1 MKKTI
6 CSVCHK
12 KCNLQCSKCRCV
24 GYCNAEC
31 QLKDWPIHKKWC
43 STLISASRNKYIP
56 LFDRRKEIILEK
68 DKTTQELLM
77 RELLYDLKSRLT
89 CIKHLIPTSFTLT
102 SEIKIFML
110 YDYSEEY
117 ICSILL
123 MVRLY
128 LHKKDKA
135 NAKKALDFLYE
146 EWEKEC
152 QRNKFDEYFMNRPS
166 VIAMNKNYKNYK
178 IYLGRYLRLYSSCII
193 TANEIG
199 NQNLIIHSMILYLSF
214 IEGLAVNT
222 KIYESFIY
230 WTAMTMARFFVM
242 KSLPSVAIAL
252 YEAAIKYLNNKNVE
266 LERLDIFNNVVEL
279 YLNEA
284 FVSFS
289 IDNRDKALEKI
300 NDAIIEV
307 NEWKSVI
314 NEPENEADTSL
325 SKQLLYLKSMM
336 IYQTKAE
343 IDITFENIIN
353 TVEDIDKYISI
364 AKESN
369 DSKLSNVEGNKI
381 ISIILSLISGNVDKK
396 PVNQVIS
403 VSPQQVV
410 HIPLKKK
417 STLLGG
423 LHSGLKRK
431 NTNNKKKDK
440 ADYEDFNNLFLFL
453 ARLTVYQT
461 MLLNQTQPKMDEKKF
476 ASLPIH
482 FSEVFK
488 ASLSHEQKMLLFDI
502 NGMNLTRNKFLVDP
516 LKPIS
521 FSNLKYYDFYPE
533 IFYGSNL
540 CVQKKNSYNKLIETM
555 KRFSNSNYA
564 VDNPQKPFAQ
574 NILNNL
580 NNSIDEDGEE
590 NEQLKR
596 LFEKSEFYF
605 GEYKEDFFRLKTNLI
620 AYIKKNNITFRRR
633 IKKSEVNFEKEN
645 SSDDDDEYEEDC
657 VMEIG
662 DEDDDV
668 IMMMLKKMTVQER
681 KDLADNPQLIIDII
695 KEKRNEIVDDSQTS
709 TIVSYSQ

>member
-24 GYCNAEC
+24 GYCNSEC

-68 DKTTQELLM
+68 DKTNQELLM
-77 RELLYDLKSRLT
+77 RELLYDLKSRLK
-89 CIKHLIPTSFTLT
+89 CIKQLIPTSFTLT

-117 ICSILL
+117 LCSILL

-178 IYLGRYLRLYSSCII
+178 IYLGRYLRLYSSCIL

-199 NQNLIIHSMILYLSF
+199 NQNLLINSMILYLSF

-242 KSLPSVAIAL
+242 KSLPSVAISL
-252 YEAAIKYLNNKNVE
+252 FDSAIKYLNNKNVE
-266 LERLDIFNNVVEL
+266 LEKLDIFNNIVEL

-284 FVSFS
+284 YILFS
-289 IDNRDKALEKI
+289 IDNREKALEKL
-300 NDAIIEV
+300 NDAIIEI

-314 NEPENEADTSL
+314 NDPENETDSTTS
-325 SKQLLYLKSMM
+325 KRLLCYKSML

-343 IDITFENIIN
+343 IDITLDNYIN
-353 TVEDIDKYISI
+353 TVEDIDKYILM
-364 AKESN
+364 AKTN
-369 DSKLSNVEGNKI
+369 DNSELSNIEGNKI
-381 ISIILSLISGNVDKK
+381 ISIILSLISGNADKK
-396 PVNQVIS
+396 PVQQQTGTTTQQVI
-403 VSPQQVV
+403 
-410 HIPLKKK
+410 HIPFKKK

-423 LHSGLKRK
+423 LHSGMKRK
-431 NTNNKKKDK
+431 VTSNKKKEK
-440 ADYEDFNNLFLFL
+440 VDYEDFNNLFLFL

-488 ASLSHEQKMLLFDI
+488 ASLSHEQRMLLFDI

-540 CVQKKNSYNKLIETM
+540 CVHKKNSYNKLIETM
-555 KRFSNSNYA
+555 KRFSNSNFA
-564 VDNPQKPFAQ
+564 VDSPPNPFQQ
-574 NILNNL
+574 NIINNI

-605 GEYKEDFFRLKTNLI
+605 GEYKEDFYRLKTNLT

-633 IKKSEVNFEKEN
+633 IKKSEVNFEEEE
-645 SSDDDDEYEEDC
+645 SSEEDEFEEDC

-662 DEDDDV
+662 EEDDDV

-695 KEKRNEIVDDSQTS
+695 KEKRNEIIDDSQTS
-709 TIVSYSQ
+709 TIVSFSQY